1 MIPAKSNIAD
11 LLTSCGFHLAPRESS
26 PCAVVSV
33 RRTNDGYSV
42 IESWSLDPHVTDE
55 LHEQLRNVAKSLVD
69 GISTSGETM
78 VVFALDCDG
87 CPAVLQVARGALSR

>member
-1 MIPAKSNIAD
+1 MIPTESTFSDFLAV
-11 LLTSCGFHLAPRESS
+11 CGFHLAPRESS

-33 RRTNDGYSV
+33 RRTNDGHTV
-42 IESWSLDPHVTDE
+42 VDSWLLDPRVTDE
-55 LHEQLRNVAKSLVD
+55 IHEWCRREAKSLVD

-87 CPAVLQVARGALSR
+87 CPAVLQVLRGALAR